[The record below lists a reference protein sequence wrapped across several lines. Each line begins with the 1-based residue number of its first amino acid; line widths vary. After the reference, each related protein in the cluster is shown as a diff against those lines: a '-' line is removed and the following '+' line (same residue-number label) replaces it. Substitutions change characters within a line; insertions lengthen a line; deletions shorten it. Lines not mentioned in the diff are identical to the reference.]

1 MRRQKRFETVFRLS
15 QLPSDAIGRKDNPC
29 WRISGSGVHGRPEDA
44 TWTRAITARLESYG
58 IAIERYCEGTPVNVD
73 AHYVEAQF
81 LDGGLFAVTG
91 NYWCSERGAWVY
103 APQAALFVGLALGLR
118 MPNRFEQDYHISASQ
133 SELEREVRVAA
144 SVEALKQIGN
154 AAKKPYFRFP
164 DYAKLIGQLGP
175 EIIRKKP
182 HDT

>member
-15 QLPSDAIGRKDNPC
+15 QLPSDASGRKDIPC
-29 WRISGSGVHGRPEDA
+29 WRITGSGVHGRPEDA
-44 TWTRAITARLESYG
+44 TWTRAITARLESYA

-103 APQAALFVGLALGLR
+103 GARSALFVGLALGLR
-118 MPNRFEQDYHISASQ
+118 MPDGFAQDYHISPSH
-133 SELEREVRVAA
+133 SELEQKVRAA
-144 SVEALKQIGN
+144 VLLEAAMQGGN
-154 AAKKPYFRFP
+154 PAKKAYFRLP
-164 DYAKLIGQLGP
+164 DYGQLIDKLGGP
-175 EIIRKKP
+175 GIIWKNV
-182 HDT
+182 